1 MNWPK
6 EDRLIF
12 ICARATLRQELK
24 EQIKELLKA
33 HLDWYYILDKA
44 QKEGV
49 SPLLYYNLS
58 KMPGDGHNPPQDILD
73 RLEKDYYRNV
83 ARNMG
88 LYYKL
93 EKILKALKR
102 AGIEVILL
110 KGAFLAETVY
120 RQRALRP
127 MGDIDLLIRKED
139 LREIHR
145 ILNSLGYF
153 SPHNYQD
160 YLNIPHSPY
169 LNTLIY
175 QTQSPIHFFLH
186 LHWHLTNASR
196 PLHAYTSKIDMD
208 SIWNEA
214 VSFNIGNTS
223 AMTMSPHHMLIHL
236 CEHAFRHSFDRLIL
250 LSDIFE
256 LIRYYDKHLLWN
268 QVIKEANRFNLI
280 RPLYYSLYFT
290 HKFLGAKIPRGILS
304 SIRPVNFTFWE
315 RKFISLILNNV
326 RGPDLSFPMYLSIQ
340 SGLTQKIR
348 FLWNTLFPP
357 SQDMAHIYA
366 RNAHSTNAP
375 HHIVRLHKAMGYGS
389 RLLFS
394 LITGRELKAM

>member
-1 MNWPK
+1 MNWSK

-12 ICARATLRQELK
+12 ICARATLGQDLK
-24 EQIKELLKA
+24 EQIKEFQKT
-33 HLDWYYILDKA
+33 HLDWPYIFDKA
-44 QKEGV
+44 QKDGV
-49 SPLLYYNLS
+49 FPLLYHNL
-58 KMPGDGHNPPQDILD
+58 KKIPGDSYNPPQDILD
-73 RLEKDYYRNV
+73 RLEKHYYRNV

-88 LYYKL
+88 LYHEL
-93 EKILKALKR
+93 EKVLKALKK

-110 KGAFLAETVY
+110 KGAFLAGAVY
-120 RQRALRP
+120 PNIGLRP

-139 LREIHR
+139 LRKIHK

-175 QTQSPIHFFLH
+175 QTLSPIYLFLH
-186 LHWHLTNASR
+186 LHWHLINSSR
-196 PLHAYTSKIDMD
+196 PLHAYASKIDMD
-208 SIWNEA
+208 SIWNKA
-214 VSFNIGNTS
+214 VPVKVGNMST
-223 AMTMSPHHMLIHL
+223 MTMSPYHMLIHL

-256 LIRYYDKHLLWN
+256 LIRYYDKCLSWD
-268 QVIKEANRFNLI
+268 QVIEEANRFNLI
-280 RPLYYSLYFT
+280 RPLYYSLYFA
-290 HKFLGAKIPRGILS
+290 HKFLDAKIPRGILS
-304 SIRPVNFTFWE
+304 SIRPAKFSLCE
-315 RKFISLILNNV
+315 RKFISLILNNI
-326 RGPDLSFPMYLSIQ
+326 RGSDLSFPMYLSIQ

-357 SQDMAHIYA
+357 SQDMAHIYM
-366 RNAHSTNAP
+366 RNAHNTSAP